1 MWFALGFV
9 TLAISVG
16 YQWWM
21 RWHYS
26 WSGTEDSLG
35 GIQCQSKVRSHRDWV
50 YGLLVGLRAPE
61 TFRFELKRE
70 GDWDRFFKWAGLTV
84 EHQFGHA
91 GFDSLVYVAS
101 DDQHLF
107 DSLAGN
113 KDFLHSA
120 QHIFAAE
127 SEDRWIKKIV
137 CARGRLWLVI
147 GCSDGFEEASTE
159 RNRIFAA
166 DLLPHLQQIQKE
178 LAACKPDTRPAE
190 RDRYLV
196 PSMVILAMSS
206 GLAVNGAISW
216 ARSFISPEFIL
227 DTRTLN
233 LYAWA
238 VAICILMV
246 LILATLIFLRGSSR
260 VHLVLLEL
268 VLVGTFGA
276 VTTASNGLRNA
287 NIDFD
292 TSLATQV
299 QRPLAGKF
307 IEERKRLLKPTR
319 RTYYLQYREWFGEE
333 ELRSISV
340 SAETYERASNGDKLE
355 FEQHQGFLGWRW
367 ARYRAWRPASAT

>member
-1 MWFALGFV
+1 MWFTLGFV
-9 TLAISVG
+9 TLVISVG

-26 WSGTEDSLG
+26 WTGAEDSLG
-35 GIQCQSKVRSHRDWV
+35 GVQCQSKVRSLRDWV
-50 YGLLVGLRAPE
+50 YGLLVSLRAPE
-61 TFRFELKRE
+61 NFRFELKRE

-113 KDFLHSA
+113 KDFLQAA

-147 GCSDGFEEASTE
+147 GCSDGFEEASRE
-159 RNRIFAA
+159 RNRVFAA
-166 DLLPHLQQIQKE
+166 GLLPHLQQIQKA
-178 LAACKPDTRPAE
+178 LSACKPDTKPAE
-190 RDRYLV
+190 RDRHLI
-196 PSMVILAMSS
+196 PSMVILAISS

-216 ARSFISPEFIL
+216 ARSLISPEFIL
-227 DTRTLN
+227 ETQPLR

-238 VAICILMV
+238 IGACILAV
-246 LILATLIFLRGSSR
+246 LVLAAVLLLRGSSR

-268 VLVGTFGA
+268 ALVGTFGA

-292 TSLATQV
+292 TSSATQV

-307 IEERKRLLKPTR
+307 IEERKRLFKPTR
-319 RTYYLQYREWFGEE
+319 TTYYLRYREWFGEE

-340 SAETYERASNGDKLE
+340 SAKTYESASNGDTLE
-355 FEQHQGFLGWRW
+355 FEQHQGFFGWRW
-367 ARYRAWRPASAT
+367 ARFVSWRSGSAT